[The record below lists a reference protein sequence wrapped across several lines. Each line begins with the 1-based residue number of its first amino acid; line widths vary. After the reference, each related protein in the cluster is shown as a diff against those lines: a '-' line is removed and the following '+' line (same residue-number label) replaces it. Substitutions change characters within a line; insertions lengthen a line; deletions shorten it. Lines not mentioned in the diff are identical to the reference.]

1 MQNQNGHSFKAVIF
15 IYIYIYI
22 LAIELKNI
30 IIYHGRR
37 ISPKTDLIID
47 ICFLYV
53 AP

>member
-1 MQNQNGHSFKAVIF
+1 MQNQNGHRFKVVIF
-15 IYIYIYI
+15 VYIYI

-37 ISPKTDLIID
+37 LSPKTDLIID